1 MSRDLE
7 DKVKR
12 IDTAK
17 DKARA
22 REKDSDRL
30 KVEENVFDVP
40 TLKILYTLSNKGI
53 IKSMGGAIST
63 GKEANVFYA
72 EGEEKELAIKIYR
85 MASSTFKAM
94 DAYIMK
100 DPRFTN
106 IRNNRRDIIFAWTRK
121 ELQNLKRAK
130 SAGVRVPE
138 PIIAEKN
145 ILIMEFMGEEKTPYP
160 LLKNTPLENDEAKLV
175 YDRIVEYMR
184 RLYKEANL
192 VHADLSEYNILI
204 DPADTTPIFIDM
216 GQSVTLEHPNARE
229 FLYRDVL
236 NILRFFGRYGITDK
250 PEELLSKIQA
260 ETT

>member
-1 MSRDLE
+1 MDQNEKIRRLDSA
-7 DKVKR
+7 
-12 IDTAK
+12 T

-22 REKDSDRL
+22 REKDSERL
-30 KVEENVFDVP
+30 RVEENVFDVP
-40 TLKILYTLSNKGI
+40 TLKVLYTLSNKGI
-53 IKSMGGAIST
+53 IKALGGSIST

-72 EGEEKELAIKIYR
+72 EGDNRELAIKIYR

-121 ELQNLKRAK
+121 EFQNLTRAK
-130 SAGVRVPE
+130 SAGIRVPE
-138 PIIAEKN
+138 PLVAEKN
-145 ILIMEFMGEEKTPYP
+145 ILIMEFMGEEKVPYP
-160 LLKNTPLENDEAKLV
+160 LLKNTHLENEEAKIV
-175 YDRIVEYMR
+175 YDKIVEYMR
-184 RLYKEANL
+184 LLNKEANL

-236 NILRFFGRYGITDK
+236 NILRFFSRYGITDK
-250 PEELLSKIQA
+250 PEDLLSKIQA

>member
-1 MSRDLE
+1 MDQNEKIRRLDSA
-7 DKVKR
+7 
-12 IDTAK
+12 T

-22 REKDSDRL
+22 REKDSERL
-30 KVEENVFDVP
+30 RVEENVFDVP
-40 TLKILYTLSNKGI
+40 TLKVLYTLSNKGI
-53 IKSMGGAIST
+53 IKALGGSIST

-72 EGEEKELAIKIYR
+72 EGDNRELAIKIYR

-121 ELQNLKRAK
+121 EFQNLTRAK
-130 SAGVRVPE
+130 SAGIRVPE
-138 PIIAEKN
+138 PLVAEKN
-145 ILIMEFMGEEKTPYP
+145 ILIMEFMGEGKVPYP
-160 LLKNTPLENDEAKLV
+160 LLKNTHLENEEAKIV
-175 YDRIVEYMR
+175 YDKIVEYMR
-184 RLYKEANL
+184 LLNKEANL

-204 DPADTTPIFIDM
+204 DPADTTPVFIDM

-236 NILRFFGRYGITDK
+236 NILRFFSRYGITDK
-250 PEELLSKIQA
+250 PEDLLSKIQA

>member
-1 MSRDLE
+1 MDQNEKIR
-7 DKVKR
+7 R
-12 IDTAK
+12 IDSAT

-22 REKDSDRL
+22 REKDSERL
-30 KVEENVFDVP
+30 RVEENVFDVP
-40 TLKILYTLSNKGI
+40 TLKVLYTLSNKGI
-53 IKSMGGAIST
+53 IKALGGSIST

-72 EGEEKELAIKIYR
+72 EGDNRELAIKIYR
-85 MASSTFKAM
+85 MASNTFKAM

-121 ELQNLKRAK
+121 EFQNLTRAK
-130 SAGVRVPE
+130 SAGIRVPE
-138 PIIAEKN
+138 PLVAEKN
-145 ILIMEFMGEEKTPYP
+145 ILIMEFMGEERVPYP
-160 LLKNTPLENDEAKLV
+160 LLKNTHLENEEAKLV
-175 YDRIVEYMR
+175 YDKIVEYMH
-184 RLYKEANL
+184 LLNKEANL

-204 DPADTTPIFIDM
+204 DPADKTPVFIDM

-236 NILRFFGRYGITDK
+236 NILRFFSRYGITDK
-250 PEELLSKIQA
+250 PEDLLSKIQA

>member
-1 MSRDLE
+1 MGMDQEKKIR
-7 DKVKR
+7 R
-12 IDTAK
+12 IDRAK
-17 DKARA
+17 DKSRA

-53 IKSMGGAIST
+53 IKAMGGAIST
-63 GKEANVFYA
+63 GKEANVFHA
-72 EGEEKELAIKIYR
+72 EGPDKELAVKIYR
-85 MASSTFKAM
+85 IASSTFKTM

-106 IRNNRRDIIFAWTRK
+106 IRNNKRDIIFAWTRK

-138 PIIAEKN
+138 PLLAEKN
-145 ILIMEFMGEEKTPYP
+145 ILVMEFMGENEVPYP
-160 LLKNTPLENDEAKLV
+160 LLKSTHLENEEAKLV
-175 YDRIVEYMR
+175 FDIIVEYMH
-184 RLYKEANL
+184 LLNKKANL

-204 DPADTTPIFIDM
+204 DPNDLTPIFIDM

-229 FLYRDVL
+229 FLYRDVQ
-236 NILRFFGRYGITDK
+236 NILRFFSRYGIKDK
-250 PEELLSKIQA
+250 PEELLKKIQA
-260 ETT
+260 E

>member
-1 MSRDLE
+1 MDQNEKIRRLDSA
-7 DKVKR
+7 
-12 IDTAK
+12 T

-22 REKDSDRL
+22 REKDSERL
-30 KVEENVFDVP
+30 RVEENVFDVP
-40 TLKILYTLSNKGI
+40 TLKVLYTLSNKGI
-53 IKSMGGAIST
+53 IKALGGSIST

-72 EGEEKELAIKIYR
+72 EGDNRELAVKIYR

-121 ELQNLKRAK
+121 EFQNLTRAK
-130 SAGVRVPE
+130 SAGIRVPE
-138 PIIAEKN
+138 PLVAEKN
-145 ILIMEFMGEEKTPYP
+145 ILIMEFMGEGKVPYP
-160 LLKNTPLENDEAKLV
+160 LLKNTHLENEEAKIV
-175 YDRIVEYMR
+175 YDKIVEYMR
-184 RLYKEANL
+184 LLNKEANL

-204 DPADTTPIFIDM
+204 DPADTTPVFIDM

-236 NILRFFGRYGITDK
+236 NILRFFSRYGITEK
-250 PEELLSKIQA
+250 PEDLLSKIQA

>member
-1 MSRDLE
+1 MGMDQDEKIR
-7 DKVKR
+7 R
-12 IDTAK
+12 IDSAK

-22 REKDSDRL
+22 RDKDSERL
-30 KVEENVFDVP
+30 KVEENVFDIP

-53 IKSMGGAIST
+53 IKAMGGSIST

-72 EGEEKELAIKIYR
+72 EGSEKELAIKIYR
-85 MASSTFKAM
+85 IASSTFRAM

-106 IRNNRRDIIFAWTRK
+106 IRNNKRDIIFAWTRK

-138 PIIAEKN
+138 PMLAEKN
-145 ILIMEFMGEEKTPYP
+145 ILIMEFMGEKQVPYP
-160 LLKNTPLENDEAKLV
+160 LLKNMHLENEEAKNIYETV
-175 YDRIVEYMR
+175 TEYMR
-184 RLYKEANL
+184 LLYKKANL

-204 DPADTTPIFIDM
+204 DPNDLTPIFIDM

-229 FLYRDVL
+229 FLYRDVQ
-236 NILRFFGRYGITDK
+236 NILRFFSRYGIKDK
-250 PEELLSKIQA
+250 PEELFKKIQV
-260 ETT
+260 E

>member
-1 MSRDLE
+1 MDQDEKIR
-7 DKVKR
+7 R
-12 IDTAK
+12 IDSAK

-22 REKDSDRL
+22 REKDSERL

-40 TLKILYTLSNKGI
+40 TLKVLYTLSNKGI
-53 IKSMGGAIST
+53 IKALGGSIST

-72 EGEEKELAIKIYR
+72 EGEGRELAIKIYR

-106 IRNNRRDIIFAWTRK
+106 IRNNKRDIIFAWTRK
-121 ELQNLKRAK
+121 EFQNLKRTK

-138 PIIAEKN
+138 PLVAEKN
-145 ILIMEFMGEEKTPYP
+145 ILIMEFMGEEKKPYP
-160 LLKNTPLENDEAKLV
+160 LLKNTHLENDEAKLV
-175 YDRIVEYMR
+175 YDKIVEYMHL
-184 RLYKEANL
+184 LYKEANL

-229 FLYRDVL
+229 FLYRDVQ

>member
-1 MSRDLE
+1 MDHEEKIR
-7 DKVKR
+7 R
-12 IDTAK
+12 IDSAK

-22 REKDSDRL
+22 REKDSERL

-53 IKSMGGAIST
+53 IKAMGGSIST

-72 EGEEKELAIKIYR
+72 EGPEKELAVKIYR
-85 MASSTFKAM
+85 IASSTFKAM

-106 IRNNRRDIIFAWTRK
+106 IRNNKRDIIFAWTRK

-138 PIIAEKN
+138 PLFAEKN
-145 ILIMEFMGEEKTPYP
+145 ILIMEFMGEKEAPYP
-160 LLKNTPLENDEAKLV
+160 LLKNTPLEEEEARSV
-175 YDRIVEYMR
+175 YDTIVKYMR
-184 RLYKEANL
+184 LLYKEANL

-204 DPADTTPIFIDM
+204 DPHDMTPIFIDM

-229 FLYRDVL
+229 FLYRDVQ
-236 NILRFFGRYGITDK
+236 NILRFFSRYGIKDK
-250 PEELLSKIQA
+250 PEELLNKIQA
-260 ETT
+260 EQQ